1 MRCLF
6 PQRRWIDGK
15 LVYYPCGRCEACL
28 RNRRNEKALRAYL
41 ESLSHEYNS
50 FLTLTYSDDNLP
62 KNKQGIPT
70 IKKDHLDAA
79 IKRIR
84 SLFHETPIRVLASA
98 EYSQVGRPHFHLC
111 LFGLSPDNFCLHTRH
126 YHNSSHGI
134 VLEDF
139 KSWPYGGCL
148 VAPFDIKM
156 AFYVAKYL
164 VKSQKSKEE
173 YEQLGIE
180 PECLYQSRRP
190 ALGKEYC
197 IKNRDRLLKDGFIR
211 CKGMKFA
218 LPRYFL
224 DNILNDGS
232 DDYQQLKDRLA
243 EKANT
248 GYGKYI
254 KELNNQFKGS
264 GKHVLQQISEEAKA
278 REKTLMKG
286 K

>member
-28 RNRRNEKALRAYL
+28 RNRRNEKALRAFL
-41 ESLSHEYNS
+41 ESLSHKNNS

-62 KNKQGIPT
+62 RNKQGIPT
-70 IKKDHLDAA
+70 IKKEHLDGF

-84 SLFHETPIRVLASA
+84 SYMAPSFVRVLASA
-98 EYSQVGRPHFHLC
+98 EYSHIGRPHYHLC
-111 LFGLSPDNFCLHTRH
+111 LFGVSSDNLIELTEHW
-126 YHNSSHGI
+126 HNCGRGI
-134 VLEDF
+134 VLEDLA
-139 KSWPYGGCL
+139 SWKYGGCL
-148 VAPFDIKM
+148 VAPFDVKT

-164 VKSQKSKEE
+164 VKSNKQKQD

-211 CKGMKFA
+211 CKGVKFA

-243 EKANT
+243 EKANI

-254 KELNNQFKGS
+254 KELNSQFKGS
-264 GKHVLQQISEEAKA
+264 GKHILQQISEEAKA